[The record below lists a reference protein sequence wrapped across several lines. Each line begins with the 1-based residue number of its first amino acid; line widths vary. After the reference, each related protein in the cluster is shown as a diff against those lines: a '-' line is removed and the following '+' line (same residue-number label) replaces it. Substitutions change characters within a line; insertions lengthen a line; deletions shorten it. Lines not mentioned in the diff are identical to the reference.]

1 MGCHLLKKKETIQ
14 YIIWGV
20 ASAVLNIGLFRILI
34 SCNLD
39 YNISNLIT
47 IIIVKLFTYITNKFF
62 VFKTSYEGMIP
73 LLKEIGAFILARSAT
88 SILDFVGVLFL
99 VEVIHADQFISKCI
113 VAVIV
118 VIANYILSK
127 KFVFQK
133 KE

>member
-1 MGCHLLKKKETIQ
+1 MLKKKETIQ